1 MYEQGGSKNLDFRL
15 NSCNVKIIVSP
26 FGTASAQGSFCSL
39 CCARGLSFFFCQAT
53 CFVFLSFTTS
63 YQDAFPLLLGSRGVK
78 SKILLLWSWGDARN
92 GKAEMDP
99 CGRPPETAFRI
110 TGTLSFHIFLLFPSH
125 LNSVL
130 LLATCLP
137 QLGFIE
143 VPTAQDKTCSAPA
156 VAIGVPFQAD
166 TLD

>member
-1 MYEQGGSKNLDFRL
+1 ML
-15 NSCNVKIIVSP
+15 
-26 FGTASAQGSFCSL
+26 CSGPVILLLPGHLL
-39 CCARGLSFFFCQAT
+39 CIPL
-53 CFVFLSFTTS
+53 LY
-63 YQDAFPLLLGSRGVK
+63 YQLLGCISLLLGSREVK